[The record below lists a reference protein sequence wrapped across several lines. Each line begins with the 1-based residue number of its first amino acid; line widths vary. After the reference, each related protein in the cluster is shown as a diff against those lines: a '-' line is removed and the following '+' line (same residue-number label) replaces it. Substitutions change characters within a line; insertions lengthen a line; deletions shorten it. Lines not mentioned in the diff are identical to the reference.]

1 MYIGIDAGGT
11 KTDVCICGPTGS
23 IIARSITA
31 GVNAAR
37 SGPENAARYIAAKL
51 ESLQANGFR
60 LYAGVAGAGSPE
72 LSAALT
78 AALHAQ
84 LPYIKH
90 ITVASDAFNAL
101 NGEIGLG
108 DGIALIAGTGS
119 SAFVRINGT
128 ARQVGGRGYLI
139 DDAGSGYW
147 TGRECLNAAYRA
159 IDGRG
164 PATSLTDAIEE
175 FIGVPLADAIP
186 RIYEGGSAYV
196 ASFAPLVFA
205 HAENGDPVAKRIAE
219 NCAAELTLHLKACI
233 SGTDTPPRI
242 CVASGGMFR
251 AEYLRNKLAESA
263 RDMGI
268 KIIFPSTP
276 PVCGAV
282 VAAAGSA
289 ADTDFIK
296 TLKNELRG

>member
-11 KTDVCICGPTGS
+11 KTDVCICSSTGS
-23 IIARSITA
+23 VIARSVSS

-37 SGPENAARYIAAKL
+37 IGPENAARQIAAQL
-51 ESLQANGFR
+51 IAMQATGFS
-60 LYAGVAGAGSPE
+60 LYAGIAGAGSPGIA
-72 LSAALT
+72 AALT
-78 AALHAQ
+78 DALHAQ
-84 LPYIKH
+84 LPHMKH

-101 NGEIGLG
+101 NGEVGLG

-119 SAFVRINGT
+119 SAFVRING
-128 ARQVGGRGYLI
+128 AVRQVGGRGYLI

-164 PATSLTDAIEE
+164 PATSLTEAIEE
-175 FIGVPLADAIP
+175 AIGSPLAAAIP

-196 ASFAPLVFA
+196 ASFAPLVFV
-205 HAENGDPVAKRIAE
+205 HASNGDSVANRIAE
-219 NCAAELTLHLKACI
+219 SCAAELTLHLKACI
-233 SGTDTPPRI
+233 SETDMPPKI

-251 AEYLRNKLAESA
+251 AEYLRKKLAEAA

-282 VAAAGSA
+282 IAAAGSA
-289 ADTDFIK
+289 ADADFIK